1 MQLNIRPARPAEL
14 EDVAR
19 LYDELNDHLDAGTN
33 FPGWQKGVYPT
44 LDTARAGLAEGA
56 LYLAFCGDELA
67 GAAVLNQTQPS
78 AYRTACW
85 HIPASRREVLAVHTL
100 AVHPRWMGRGV
111 ARELLEYAERLAAR
125 KGAKAIRL
133 DTFQNNLPAIAL
145 YRSCGFALAGKV
157 DLGYADSGRPWFFCF
172 EKAVQADGANE

>member
-1 MQLNIRPARPAEL
+1 MQLNIRLARPAEL

-19 LYDELNDHLDAGTN
+19 LYDELNDYLAAGTN

-44 LDTARAGLAEGA
+44 IDTARAGLAEGT
-56 LYLAFCGDELA
+56 LYLAFCEDELV
-67 GAAVLNQTQPS
+67 GTAVLNQTQPA

-100 AVHPRWMGRGV
+100 AVHPRRMGHGV
-111 ARELLEYAERLAAR
+111 ARSILEYAEQLAVR
-125 KGAKAIRL
+125 KGAKVIRL

-145 YRSCGFALAGKV
+145 YKSCGFALAGKV

-172 EKAVQADGANE
+172 EKAVNAGK